1 MEIYYTRTK
10 VKKNIIFKGR
20 VSDFFG
26 IENINPETVILIK
39 GDTVLT
45 GDSVLK
51 NSDKISI
58 LPVIS
63 GG

>member
-10 VKKNIIFKGR
+10 IKKTINFNGRAGLFFKYEG
-20 VSDFFG
+20 
-26 IENINPETVILIK
+26 INPETVILVK
-39 GDTVLT
+39 GSTVLT
-45 GDSVLK
+45 ANSLLK
-51 NSDKISI
+51 NDDKISI